1 MKKGGRTKNEE
12 NNEKKTT
19 KHPTCLLFIKETSTS
34 STIKESPFHLILGLL
49 RKMLIERWVRFL
61 T

>member
-49 RKMLIERWVRFL
+49 RKMLIER
-61 T
+61 